1 MIDPSDH
8 KPETVSHKEWLET
21 KCDKYDYMIAASCG
35 ALAGLVDVLFV
46 GGFDGKGIGGNKSN
60 SLLGKA
66 ADNTADNLVIKVA
79 GVYWTI
85 DSKKGKPKKKP
96 ENLVQSISYLERTF
110 RIGYDARYAK
120 DLRVK
125 TDVLADMSPTNHHIM
140 SLAHCPDPIGLVF
153 SIIDQFTGKASFVND
168 GKIIRVVPKKTDG
181 VIPYLQ
187 GNNLPSKLFCGFV
200 NWLGHLMS
208 DLVGSSSTRRK
219 TVAKVIPGT
228 VPKNGRGAGIPIP
241 FYELFLFCDFTGAD
255 GKKVSDIMIDVF
267 EQGYDARFGMAMA
280 VPVLLE
286 ELFIR
291 AIWVLR
297 RKFGYKLPWSKCLPT
312 KEHADLRI
320 MLLVGNS
327 TLCLVDGI
335 DAGIRGITQGNIV
348 SFICHLNLIGWARL
362 TMLVL
367 QEMVLDDGI
376 IRKKLTLFINDILN
390 AATLEEKRLIIEFK
404 YQLELFEKEQDRL
417 FKMFMEQIEAE
428 YEELYREIEATF
440 DTDNSIED
448 RAQHSVAMAQLA
460 GVSED
465 KIIHNLDE
473 LDELFL

>member
-8 KPETVSHKEWLET
+8 KPEAVSHKEWLET

-46 GGFDGKGIGGNKSN
+46 GGFDGKGIGGNNSN

-79 GVYWTI
+79 GVYWNI

-110 RIGYDARYAK
+110 KIGYDARYAK

-168 GKIIRVVPKKTDG
+168 GKIIRVVPKNTEG

-187 GNNLPSKLFCGFV
+187 GYNLPSKLFCGFI
-200 NWLGHLMS
+200 NWLGHLIS
-208 DLVGSSSTRRK
+208 DLVGSSTRRK